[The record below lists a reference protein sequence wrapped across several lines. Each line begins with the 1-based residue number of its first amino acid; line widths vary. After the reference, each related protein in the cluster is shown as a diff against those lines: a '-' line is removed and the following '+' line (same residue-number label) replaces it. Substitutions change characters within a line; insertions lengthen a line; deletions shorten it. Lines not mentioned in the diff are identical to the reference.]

1 MDISQFCD
9 NLSAL
14 FFCMD
19 RYGIIS
25 ALNDVPGTG
34 RMYNR
39 PCNRH
44 ALLCR
49 ERMRMEGEKM
59 QKILVVE
66 DDWEMNQG
74 ICYVLNENGYAAF
87 PAHSIAEGKRVYEE
101 QGVELV
107 LLDVNLPDGEGFEF
121 CGWIRGKSRVPVLFL
136 TARDLEEDA
145 LKGYEL
151 GAEDYVT
158 KPFSMKILLKKID
171 VILKRSSGTRGDVF
185 DDGFLRI
192 DFTRAKAEKNGQP
205 CPVTPT
211 EFRILREFISHKGQ
225 LLTYDVLLERLWD
238 GGSQFVDRHALAVN
252 MNRLRGKIEDKEHR
266 YISNVYGMGYQWI
279 GQ

>member
-1 MDISQFCD
+1 
-9 NLSAL
+9 
-14 FFCMD
+14 
-19 RYGIIS
+19 
-25 ALNDVPGTG
+25 
-34 RMYNR
+34 
-39 PCNRH
+39 
-44 ALLCR
+44 
-49 ERMRMEGEKM
+49 M
-59 QKILVVE
+59 QRILVVE
-66 DDWEMNQG
+66 DDWEMNHG
-74 ICYVLNENGYAAF
+74 ICYVLKENGYAAAS
-87 PAHSIAEGKRVYEE
+87 AHSIAEAKEICETRESD
-101 QGVELV
+101 LV
-107 LLDVNLPDGEGFEF
+107 LLDVNLPDGEGFVF
-121 CGWIRGKSRVPVLFL
+121 CEWLRERSCVPVLFL

-171 VILKRSSGTRGDVF
+171 VILKRNGGEKDRGF

-192 DFTRAKAEKNGQP
+192 DLVRAKAEVNGKP

-211 EFRILREFISHKGQ
+211 EFRILQEFLSHKGQ
-225 LLTYDVLLERLWD
+225 LLTYDILLDRLWD

-252 MNRLRGKIEDKEHR
+252 INRLRGKIEDREHK

>member
-1 MDISQFCD
+1 
-9 NLSAL
+9 
-14 FFCMD
+14 
-19 RYGIIS
+19 
-25 ALNDVPGTG
+25 
-34 RMYNR
+34 
-39 PCNRH
+39 
-44 ALLCR
+44 
-49 ERMRMEGEKM
+49 M
-59 QKILVVE
+59 QRILVVE

-74 ICYVLNENGYAAF
+74 ICYVLKENGYTSVS
-87 PAHSIAEGKRVYEE
+87 AHSIAAAKEICETQE
-101 QGVELV
+101 ADLV
-107 LLDVNLPDGEGFEF
+107 LLDVNLPDGEGFVF
-121 CGWIRGKSRVPVLFL
+121 CEWLRERSRVPVLFL
-136 TARDLEEDA
+136 TARDMEEDA

-171 VILKRSSGTRGDVF
+171 VILKRSGGEKGQAF

-192 DFTRAKAEKNGQP
+192 DLVRAKAEVNGKP

-211 EFRILREFISHKGQ
+211 EFRILQEFLFHKGQ
-225 LLTYDVLLERLWD
+225 LLTYDVLLDRLWD

-252 MNRLRGKIEDKEHR
+252 INRLRGKIEDREHK

>member
-1 MDISQFCD
+1 
-9 NLSAL
+9 
-14 FFCMD
+14 
-19 RYGIIS
+19 
-25 ALNDVPGTG
+25 
-34 RMYNR
+34 
-39 PCNRH
+39 
-44 ALLCR
+44 
-49 ERMRMEGEKM
+49 M
-59 QKILVVE
+59 QRILVVE

-74 ICYVLNENGYAAF
+74 ICYVLKENGYTSVS
-87 PAHSIAEGKRVYEE
+87 AHSIAAAKEICETQE
-101 QGVELV
+101 SDLV
-107 LLDVNLPDGEGFEF
+107 LLDVNLPDGEGFVF
-121 CGWIRGKSRVPVLFL
+121 CKWLRERSRVPVLFL
-136 TARDLEEDA
+136 TARDMEEDA

-171 VILKRSSGTRGDVF
+171 VILKRSGGEKGQVF

-192 DFTRAKAEKNGQP
+192 DLVRAKAEVNGKP

-211 EFRILREFISHKGQ
+211 EFRILQEFLSHKGQ
-225 LLTYDVLLERLWD
+225 LLTYGILLDRLWD

-252 MNRLRGKIEDKEHR
+252 VNRLRGKIEDREHK

>member
-1 MDISQFCD
+1 
-9 NLSAL
+9 
-14 FFCMD
+14 
-19 RYGIIS
+19 
-25 ALNDVPGTG
+25 
-34 RMYNR
+34 
-39 PCNRH
+39 
-44 ALLCR
+44 
-49 ERMRMEGEKM
+49 M
-59 QKILVVE
+59 QRILIVE

-74 ICYVLNENGYAAF
+74 ICYILREEGYDTVS
-87 PAHSIAEGKRVYEE
+87 AHSIAEGKEVYETYGE
-101 QGVELV
+101 RVDLV

-121 CGWIRGKSRVPVLFL
+121 CRWLRGRALVPVLFL

-158 KPFSMKILLKKID
+158 KPFSMKILLKKIG
-171 VILKRSSGTRGDVF
+171 VILKRSGEEQGRIF

-192 DFTRAKAEKNGQP
+192 DFTRARAEVNGQV
-205 CPVTPT
+205 CAVTPT
-211 EFRILREFISHKGQ
+211 EFRILQEFIAHRGQ
-225 LLTYDVLLERLWD
+225 LLTYEVLLNRLWD

-252 MNRLRGKIEDKEHR
+252 INRLRGKIEDKDHR